1 MSILHFDPGI
11 YVGIPTFS
19 ILLDIQ
25 TRHGGERDGSKRVV
39 KKEGEEK
46 INSIQMESLDR
57 IVVISTSSILLDIQ
71 TRHGGDGSKRV
82 DKDEM
87 R

>member
-1 MSILHFDPGI
+1 MHTFWGTEAVFLALSAKARRHADMSIRHFGI
-11 YVGIPTFS
+11 GI
-19 ILLDIQ
+19 
-25 TRHGGERDGSKRVV
+25 H
-39 KKEGEEK
+39 
-46 INSIQMESLDR
+46 
-57 IVVISTSSILLDIQ
+57 VVISTSSILLDIQ